1 MGQDKAWLD
10 FDGEPLLVRILRI
23 VSPVVSD
30 VVIVASEYQRLPDLQ
45 QQHQVVIDLTPDSG
59 PLGGVVTG
67 IDALSDSP
75 GPVFLCGCDHPFL
88 SGGFLEALL
97 DRMGDNDAVAVA
109 SSKPQPLCAWYR
121 FRALASAIELFAA
134 GERRLTGLY
143 GSLNVTEVSN
153 LEGVDLGTVT
163 LGVNT
168 PEDYSEALRRAG
180 LAG

>member
-1 MGQDKAWLD
+1 MNRSCIILCGGKSRRMGQDKAWLD
-10 FDGEPLLVRILRI
+10 FDGEPLLARILRI

-67 IDALSDSP
+67 IDALSDSH

-109 SSKPQPLCAWYR
+109 S
-121 FRALASAIELFAA
+121 
-134 GERRLTGLY
+134 
-143 GSLNVTEVSN
+143 NM
-153 LEGVDLGTVT
+153 
-163 LGVNT
+163 
-168 PEDYSEALRRAG
+168 
-180 LAG
+180 

>member
-1 MGQDKAWLD
+1 MDSHTENIAENVDRERPATKREQRAASIEALLGEALALFITQGYHATTVEEIAQAAGLTKGAVYFYFKSKANVLK
-10 FDGEPLLVRILRI
+10 
-23 VSPVVSD
+23 
-30 VVIVASEYQRLPDLQ
+30 
-45 QQHQVVIDLTPDSG
+45 
-59 PLGGVVTG
+59 
-67 IDALSDSP
+67 
-75 GPVFLCGCDHPFL
+75 
-88 SGGFLEALL
+88 ALL
-97 DRMGDNDAVAVA
+97 DRMGDDDAVAVA